1 LPAGNVAPQM
11 PQKLAQQVVEFVQA
25 VRQMDIQ
32 KKPGIA
38 ETLDWAAALLRLGV
52 SSFDEG
58 GVDRIMESLSALVKT
73 REDQAGLTRP
83 VVEKLAA
90 AC

>member
-1 LPAGNVAPQM
+1 
-11 PQKLAQQVVEFVQA
+11 VEFVQA

-52 SSFDEG
+52 STFDAEG
-58 GVDRIMESLSALVKT
+58 IDRIMDSLSALVKT
-73 REDQAGLTRP
+73 REDQAGFTRS
-83 VVEKLAA
+83 VIERLAA
-90 AC
+90 SC